1 MIRKAASRDAR
12 PAARL
17 AGKLWGGHT
26 EEELWQEMTELAVD
40 RKAAVFLAEENGKAV
55 GFAQCQLRSDYVEGA
70 KSKPVEYLEGIYVE
84 PECRRKGV
92 ASELLRHCQ
101 QWAKAQ
107 GCAEFASD
115 CEWSNS
121 VSRQFHVGTGFRE
134 ANRIICFLK
143 KL

>member
-26 EEELWQEMTELAVD
+26 EEELWQEMTELAAD

-70 KSKPVEYLEGIYVE
+70 KIKHFWYLEWIYVE
-84 PECRRKGV
+84 REFLRKCV
-92 ASELLRHCQ
+92 A
-101 QWAKAQ
+101 
-107 GCAEFASD
+107 
-115 CEWSNS
+115 
-121 VSRQFHVGTGFRE
+121 
-134 ANRIICFLK
+134 
-143 KL
+143 